1 MDETKILR
9 HENPGFVSRLRRF
22 LPAVARKSTRAPR
35 QVIPNLGASYWTGGA
50 PQVFTIGNISASG
63 FYIVT
68 DRLCPS
74 GTMLL
79 MTLQRTNISGND
91 PRDSISVLVQ
101 AVRYGSD
108 GMGFEFVTEDFVRA
122 NPRLGLTGK
131 GTNREVLKLFLLW
144 MKLLQED

>member
-1 MDETKILR
+1 MLEILR

-50 PQVFTIGNISASG
+50 PQVFPISNISASG
-63 FYIVT
+63 FYMIT
-68 DRLCPS
+68 DRLCLS
-74 GTMLL
+74 GTMVL
-79 MTLQRTNISGND
+79 MTLQRMYASGND

-108 GMGFEFVTEDFVRA
+108 GMGFEFVTDDFVRA
-122 NPRLGLTGK
+122 NPRLGLPGK
-131 GTNREVLKLFLLW
+131 GTNREALTRFLPWLRF
-144 MKLLQED
+144 QQHE